1 MITAAHRTSLVNE
14 YYFSSKLREI
24 ARMNSEGREI
34 INLGIG
40 NPDMP
45 APGIVTDKISSLC
58 TVAGSNGYQS
68 YNGIPELREAFAGWY
83 MKCYNVKLDSCGEI
97 LPLMG
102 SKEGIMHIT
111 MAFVNPGEKVL
122 IPDPGYPAYRSAS
135 LIAGAEVIEYDLLEK
150 NNWEPDFDTLESMDL
165 TGVKLMWIN
174 YPNMPT
180 GKKATPEL
188 FKKAVDFGE
197 RNQILICNDNPYSL
211 ILNNTPISILGING
225 AHEVALELN
234 SLSKSHNMAGFRVGM
249 VAGNSSFISSVLK
262 IKSNM
267 DSGMYRPIQLAA
279 AAALELG
286 GDWYSEINREYHSR
300 RKLVEKLFDL
310 MECSYNY
317 EQAGLFVW
325 AKIPGRFKDSFCFSD
340 HYLTKTGI
348 FITPG
353 EIFGKNGKEYARIS
367 LCAEQSVLQKAIR
380 RLEL

>member
-1 MITAAHRTSLVNE
+1 MITAANRTFLVNE

-24 ARMNSEGREI
+24 ARMNSAGREI

-45 APGIVTDKISSLC
+45 APGVVAEKISSLC
-58 TVAGSNGYQS
+58 RTAGSNGYQS
-68 YNGIPELREAFAGWY
+68 YNGIPELREAFALWY
-83 MKCYNVKLDSCGEI
+83 EKYYSIKLDPCGEI

-135 LIAGAEVIEYDLLEK
+135 LIAGAEVIEYDLLEE
-150 NNWEPDFDTLESMDL
+150 NDWEPDFEKLESMDL
-165 TGVKLMWIN
+165 NGVKLMWIN

-180 GKKATPEL
+180 GKKATTEL
-188 FKKAVDFGE
+188 LKKAVDFGH
-197 RNQILICNDNPYSL
+197 RNQILICNDNPYSM
-211 ILNNTPISILGING
+211 ILNENPLSILAIEG
-225 AHEVALELN
+225 AAEVAIELN

-249 VAGNSSFISSVLK
+249 VAANSSFISSVLK

-267 DSGMYRPIQLAA
+267 DSGMYMPIQMAA

-286 GDWYSEINREYHSR
+286 EGWYRAINREYQSR
-300 RKLVEKLFDL
+300 RELVEKLFDL
-310 MECSYNY
+310 MECSYNKR
-317 EQAGLFVW
+317 QAGLFVW
-325 AKIPGRFKDSFCFSD
+325 AKIPAKFRDCHSFSD
-340 HYLTKTGI
+340 YYLNRRGI

-353 EIFGKNGKEYARIS
+353 EIFGKNGREYARIS
-367 LCAEQSVLQKAIR
+367 LCASQTILKKAIQ